1 MLQSLPP
8 LAWLRTFE
16 ASARLGSFA
25 GAAKELNLTSAAV
38 SQQIRSLEAHLGF
51 ALFDRLARGI
61 APTALAISY
70 LPSVRRAL
78 DDLALATAGVFGS
91 GGERRLTVRTPVS
104 FGALCLA
111 PAIASFQ
118 AQNPGIRI
126 RLLSSIWSEA
136 VNDDQVDVEIRY
148 GDGRWEG
155 FDVQRLAPPVS
166 IPVFRPNQV
175 ASGNPLSDL
184 KVSAA
189 NGPIHILGC
198 ENLWTQFARQTGWDE
213 RSVAGGM
220 FVDNSV
226 IALELA
232 AAGLGPAMVS
242 RELALSHLAS
252 GRIATLAD
260 MELRHDQAHHLL
272 LPRKKNSPDATALL
286 FANWLCNALPV
297 QLPGIDSSKINIDLL
312 QN

>member
-8 LAWLRTFE
+8 LTWLRTFE

-111 PAIASFQ
+111 PSIGSFQ
-118 AQNPGIRI
+118 AQNPGVRI

-155 FDVQRLAPPVS
+155 FDIQRLAPPVS
-166 IPVFRPNQV
+166 IPVFAPVPVTQ
-175 ASGNPLSDL
+175 SDAAAIL
-184 KVSAA
+184 KDLALK
-189 NGPIHILGC
+189 GPIHILGC
-198 ENLWTQFARQTGWDE
+198 ENLWTQYARQSGWEDRAVE
-213 RSVAGGM
+213 GGM

-232 AAGLGPAMVS
+232 AAGRGPAMIS
-242 RELALSHLAS
+242 RELALRHLAA
-252 GRIATLAD
+252 GRVTSLANA
-260 MELRHDQAHHLL
+260 ELEHDQAHYLL
-272 LPRKKNSPDATALL
+272 LRRQKSSLDASAVL
-286 FANWLCNALPV
+286 FANWLCTELEA
-297 QLPGIDSSKINIDLL
+297 QLAGPSISPSYI
-312 QN
+312 

>member
-51 ALFDRLARGI
+51 ALFERLARGI

-91 GGERRLTVRTPVS
+91 VGERRLTVRTPVS

-111 PAIASFQ
+111 PAIGAFQ
-118 AQNPGIRI
+118 SQNPGVRI

-148 GDGRWEG
+148 GEGRWEG
-155 FDVQRLAPPVS
+155 FDIQRLAPPVS
-166 IPVFRPNQV
+166 IPVFAAVPDMPSDPVEILKGQV
-175 ASGNPLSDL
+175 T
-184 KVSAA
+184 K
-189 NGPIHILGC
+189 GPIHILGC
-198 ENLWTQFARQTGWDE
+198 ENLWTQFARQSGWDDDT
-213 RSVAGGM
+213 VNGGM

-232 AAGLGPAMVS
+232 AAGRGPAMIS
-242 RELALSHLAS
+242 RELALQHLAA
-252 GRIATLAD
+252 GRVTSLPNA
-260 MELRHDQAHHLL
+260 ELKHDQAHYLL
-272 LPRKKNSPDATALL
+272 LRRQKNSLDASAVL
-286 FANWLCNALPV
+286 FANCLCTELQM
-297 QLPGIDSSKINIDLL
+297 QLSGSSNSAQLH
-312 QN
+312 

>member
-8 LAWLRTFE
+8 LAWLRSFE

-38 SQQIRSLEAHLGF
+38 SQQIRSLEAHFGF
-51 ALFDRLARGI
+51 ALFERLARGI
-61 APTALAISY
+61 SPTALAVSY

-91 GGERRLTVRTPVS
+91 GGERQLTVRTPVS

-111 PAIASFQ
+111 PAISAFQ
-118 AQNPGIRI
+118 AQNAGVRI

-155 FDVQRLAPPVS
+155 FDVQPLAPPIS
-166 IPVFRPNQV
+166 IPVFAPTMGGQ
-175 ASGNPLSDL
+175 SDPAGDL
-184 KVSAA
+184 QALAA
-189 NGPIHILGC
+189 KGPIHILGC
-198 ENLWTQFARQTGWDE
+198 ENLWTQFARQAGWGE
-213 RSVAGGM
+213 GSVAGGM

-242 RELALSHLAS
+242 RELAMRHLAS
-252 GRIATLAD
+252 GRITTIAE
-260 MELRHDQAHHLL
+260 MELRHDQAHYLL
-272 LPRKKNSPDATALL
+272 LRNRKSSLDANALL
-286 FANWLCNALPV
+286 FANWLFSSLTAQLSRTAADDSNISLP
-297 QLPGIDSSKINIDLL
+297 
-312 QN
+312 